1 MRIGRLLGR
10 TAGTAAL
17 LGVAFVGGVSF
28 NDLRSV
34 HNLDTFRTVAQLV
47 PAHLSSALMTAAHG
61 QAADE
66 TPYNT
71 YADVLATL
79 QAGYYGKEIDPTQMT
94 YNAIR
99 GMMGATKDRYTRF
112 LDPKGY
118 KEMQEENNDEFVGI
132 GALLGTNPAKQV
144 YVVRPLPNSPA
155 IKGNVMA
162 GDIILKVNGT
172 STLKLPDTEVV
183 KLIRGKE
190 NTPVTLTLQRR
201 GVAHPVVI
209 HLVRAPVHQ
218 EVVQYTM
225 VDPVNKIGYISLSS
239 FNEESDVQV
248 GKALTALQ
256 AQGMKGLVFDLRE
269 NGGGLLDIARE
280 VASRF
285 IPDGP
290 VYWLRDRTEN
300 ANTLEPTDVDTAQH
314 RANLKYPL
322 AVLVNGDS
330 ASASEVVSGAIKDTG
345 AGVLVGEKT
354 FGKGIVQTIMGLPDK
369 SAVLIT
375 TQHYYTAHKNDIHH
389 KGIQPDIH
397 VTIPDANLKRDVA
410 FRRAHPEAITDT
422 TNDTQLQAAIAQVR
436 QKMQVA
442 SVHPWQ

>member
-1 MRIGRLLGR
+1 MRIGRIVGR
-10 TAGTAAL
+10 TAGTVVL
-17 LGVAFVGGVSF
+17 LGVAFVGGVSSG
-28 NDLRSV
+28 DLRTV
-34 HNLDTFRTVAQLV
+34 HSAESFRTVAELM
-47 PAHLSSALMTAAHG
+47 PARLSNVLLTAAHG
-61 QAADE
+61 QAAPD

-79 QAGYYGKEIDPTQMT
+79 QAGYYGKDIDSTQMT

-132 GALLGTNPAKQV
+132 GALLGTNKIKQV

-162 GDIILKVNGT
+162 GDIILKVNTT

-183 KLIRGKE
+183 KLIRGPVA
-190 NTPVTLTLQRR
+190 TPVTLTLERH
-201 GVAHPVVI
+201 GVSHPVVI
-209 HLVRAPVHQ
+209 HLVRAPVRQ
-218 EVVQYTM
+218 EVVQYAM
-225 VDPVNKIGYISLSS
+225 VDPVNKIGYISLST

-248 GKALTALQ
+248 GKALTVLQ

-285 IPDGP
+285 IPNGP
-290 VYWLRDRTEN
+290 VYWLRDRTET
-300 ANTLEPTDVDTAQH
+300 ADMLEPTNVDVAQH
-314 RANLKYPL
+314 RANLHYPL

-354 FGKGIVQTIMGLPDK
+354 FGKGIVQTIQGLPDG

-389 KGIQPDIH
+389 KGIVPNI
-397 VTIPDANLKRDVA
+397 VVKIPDAALRKGAA
-410 FRRAHPEAITDT
+410 FRRAHPEAICDT
-422 TNDTQLQAAIAQVR
+422 VNDTQLQAAMAQVR
-436 QKMQVA
+436 QKMQIA
-442 SVHPWQ
+442 SARPW

>member
-1 MRIGRLLGR
+1 MRIGRILGR
-10 TAGTAAL
+10 TAGAAAL
-17 LGVAFVGGVSF
+17 LGVAFVGGVTFS
-28 NDLRSV
+28 DLRGV
-34 HNLDTFRTVAQLV
+34 HNLDTLRTAAELV
-47 PAHLSSALMTAAHG
+47 PQRLSSALFTAAHG
-61 QAADE
+61 QASDD
-66 TPYNT
+66 TPYDT

-79 QAGYYGKEIDPTQMT
+79 KANYYGKDIDSTQMT

-118 KEMQEENNDEFVGI
+118 KAMQEENSDEFVGI
-132 GALLGTNPAKQV
+132 GALLGTNPAHQV
-144 YVVRPLPNSPA
+144 YVVKPLPNSPA
-155 IKGNVMA
+155 MRGNVMA

-172 STLKLPDTEVV
+172 SAVKLEDTAVV
-183 KLIRGKE
+183 KLIRGTAG
-190 NTPVTLTLQRR
+190 TPVTLTLLRH
-201 GVAHPVVI
+201 GVPHPVVI
-209 HLVRAPVHQ
+209 HLVRAPLHQ

-225 VDPVNKIGYISLSS
+225 VDPVHKIGYISLSS
-239 FNEESDVQV
+239 FNEESDIQV
-248 GKALTALQ
+248 GKALNALQ

-290 VYWLRDRTEN
+290 VYWLRDRTE
-300 ANTLEPTDVDTAQH
+300 TQDQLEPTDVDTAQH
-314 RANLKYPL
+314 RLNLHYPL

-354 FGKGIVQTIMGLPDK
+354 FGKGIVQTIQGLPDG

-389 KGIQPDIH
+389 KGIEPNVH
-397 VTIPDANLKRDVA
+397 VTISDANLRKDAA
-410 FRRAHPEAITDT
+410 FRRAHPDAVVDVA
-422 TNDTQLQAAIAQVR
+422 NDTQLQAAMAQVR

-442 SVHPWQ
+442 SARPW

>member
-1 MRIGRLLGR
+1 MRIGRILGR

-17 LGVAFVGGVSF
+17 LGVAFVGGVSYG
-28 NDLRSV
+28 DLRTV
-34 HNLDTFRTVAQLV
+34 HNMDTLRTAAELL
-47 PAHLSSALMTAAHG
+47 PSRLSSALVTAAHG
-61 QAADE
+61 QASAV
-66 TPYNT
+66 TPYDT

-79 QAGYYGKEIDPTQMT
+79 QAGYYGKNIDSTQMT

-118 KEMQEENNDEFVGI
+118 KAMQEENNDEFVGI
-132 GALLGTNPAKQV
+132 GALLGTNPAKQI
-144 YVVRPLPNSPA
+144 YVVKPLPKSPA
-155 IKGNVMA
+155 IRGGVMA
-162 GDIILKVNGT
+162 GDIILKVNNT
-172 STLKLPDTEVV
+172 PTLKLLDTEVV
-183 KLIRGKE
+183 KLIRGPVD
-190 NTPVTLTLQRR
+190 TPVTLVMQRR
-201 GVAHPVVI
+201 GAAHPVI
-209 HLVRAPVHQ
+209 IRLVRAPVQQ
-218 EVVQYTM
+218 EVVQYMM

-239 FNEESDVQV
+239 FNQESDIQI
-248 GKALTALQ
+248 GRALNVLQ

-300 ANTLEPTDVDTAQH
+300 ADQLEPTNVDTAQH
-314 RANLKYPL
+314 RANLHYPL

-345 AGVLVGEKT
+345 AGILVGEKT
-354 FGKGIVQTIMGLPDK
+354 FGKGIVQTIQGLNDG

-389 KGIQPDIH
+389 KGIEPNVH
-397 VTIPDANLKRDVA
+397 VVIPDANLKKDVA
-410 FRRAHPEAITDT
+410 FRRAHPDAICDVV
-422 TNDTQLQAAIAQVR
+422 NDTQLQAAVSQVK

-442 SVHPWQ
+442 SARPW

>member
-1 MRIGRLLGR
+1 MRIGPILGR
-10 TAGTAAL
+10 TAGTVLL

-28 NDLRSV
+28 NDLRGV
-34 HNLDTFRTVAQLV
+34 HDMDTFRTMAELM
-47 PAHLSSALMTAAHG
+47 PSRLSGAFLTAAHG
-61 QAADE
+61 QAAED
-66 TPYNT
+66 TPYET

-79 QAGYYGKEIDPTQMT
+79 KAGYYGKDIDSTQMT

-132 GALLGTNPAKQV
+132 GALLGMNPAHQV

-162 GDIILKVNGT
+162 GDIILKVNNT
-172 STLKLPDTEVV
+172 STLKLPDTDVV
-183 KLIRGKE
+183 KLIRGPVA
-190 NTPVTLTLQRR
+190 TPVTLTLQRH
-201 GVAHPVVI
+201 GVSHPVII

-290 VYWLRDRTEN
+290 VYWLRDRTET
-300 ANTLEPTDVDTAQH
+300 ADTLEPTNVDTAQH
-314 RANLKYPL
+314 RANLHYPL

-354 FGKGIVQTIMGLPDK
+354 FGKGIVQTIQGLPDG

-389 KGIQPDIH
+389 KGIEPNVH
-397 VTIPDANLKRDVA
+397 VVIPDANLRKDAA
-410 FRRAHPEAITDT
+410 FRRLHPDAICDVA
-422 TNDTQLQAAIAQVR
+422 NDTQLQAALAQVR

-442 SVHPWQ
+442 SARPW

>member
-1 MRIGRLLGR
+1 MQLGRIIGRTVG
-10 TAGTAAL
+10 AGAL
-17 LGVAFVGGVSF
+17 LGVAFVGGVTWS
-28 NDLRSV
+28 DLRGVHSV
-34 HNLDTFRTVAQLV
+34 DTLRVAAELM
-47 PAHLSSALMTAAHG
+47 PARLSSALITAAHG
-61 QAADE
+61 QDVAY

-71 YADVLATL
+71 YADVLTTL
-79 QAGYYGKEIDPTQMT
+79 KANYYGKDIDSTQMT

-132 GALLGTNPAKQV
+132 GAFLGTNPAKQV
-144 YVVRPLPNSPA
+144 YVVKPLPNSPA
-155 IKGNVMA
+155 FKGNVMA
-162 GDIILKVNGT
+162 GDIILKVNNT
-172 STLKLPDTEVV
+172 STLKLLDTDVV
-183 KLIRGKE
+183 KMIRGPIG
-190 NTPVTLTLQRR
+190 TAVTLTMQRH

-225 VDPVNKIGYISLSS
+225 VDPVHKIGYISLSS

-248 GKALTALQ
+248 GKALIALQ

-290 VYWLRDRTEN
+290 VYWLRDRTET
-300 ANTLEPTDVDTAQH
+300 ADTLEPTNVDTAQH
-314 RANLKYPL
+314 RANLRYPL

-354 FGKGIVQTIMGLPDK
+354 FGKGIVQTIQGLPDG

-389 KGIQPDIH
+389 KGIEPDIH
-397 VTIPDANLKRDVA
+397 VTIPDANLRKDAA
-410 FRRAHPEAITDT
+410 FRRAHPDT
-422 TNDTQLQAAIAQVR
+422 ICDTVNDTQLQAAMAQVQR
-436 QKMQVA
+436 KMQVA
-442 SVHPWQ
+442 SARPW